1 MLKCTN
7 NFTLKMI
14 LLSERLKAIKSK
26 IENSESV
33 ADIGTDHGYLL
44 LSILEDQIS
53 RGSEGNNHF
62 ANADIS
68 ENPTARCSEAG
79 SNNPTVR
86 KLIMTDVSKGSLD
99 KARQNFDKLN
109 EYLDFGGNS
118 NSLPSVEPAFRL
130 GDGLEPLEY
139 AEVDTIVMAG
149 IGGHL
154 MTEIMDWDIAKTLSF
169 KKYILQPRNN
179 LGELVKYLDKHQ
191 ISVEEFLLVPEEK
204 RLCEILVCATPVNPG
219 AVANSDTKVNTNT
232 NINTDTD
239 TDTGDEDSRFSDIYY
254 EFPDFLVSMAGP
266 YTRKY
271 LENKLSVEERIVENI
286 KAGRKEASA
295 ETTTDET
302 LLYRQKK
309 IERINY
315 LLDELKRKENS

>member
-44 LSILEDQIS
+44 LSILEDIIA
-53 RGSEGNNHF
+53 RGGEGE
-62 ANADIS
+62 S
-68 ENPTARCSEAG
+68 KNPAT
-79 SNNPTVR
+79 R
-86 KLIMTDVSKGSLD
+86 KLIMTDVSKGSLE

-219 AVANSDTKVNTNT
+219 AVAN
-232 NINTDTD
+232 TDT
-239 TDTGDEDSRFSDIYY
+239 SDINY
-254 EFPDFLVSMAGP
+254 EFPDFLVSMDGP

-295 ETTTDET
+295 ETTIDET
-302 LLYRQKK
+302 VLYRQKK